1 MSAVTAAGE
10 VPLAVNPITEPF
22 FSLLSQPA
30 AFSPPAFFFFG
41 RVQMRFGWIARL
53 DSDVRHDPR
62 NPDRSNPDVSNPD
75 VGLLSSVRRR
85 NDADG

>member
-10 VPLAVNPITEPF
+10 VPFTVDPITEPF

-41 RVQMRFGWIARL
+41 RVVTDGRVNRIVCVL
-53 DSDVRHDPR
+53 DAVSVPCAQQ
-62 NPDRSNPDVSNPD
+62 RS
-75 VGLLSSVRRR
+75 
-85 NDADG
+85 